1 MRVLYVEDSL
11 LDADLTRRFL
21 RKTEADIV
29 LDVVGTISEGLLQ
42 LKAQPNAYDLVLTD
56 LNLPDGDGLALLTQ
70 IRSREWPLPVVVITG
85 LGDDETVLAAVR
97 AGADDYLVKREGYL
111 ETLASTLRA
120 AQARFASEHQRRTQA
135 LRVVYAEDDPD
146 TYELTVR
153 QFNRQAPHLR
163 LSRAST
169 GTEALARLT
178 DAAPDDLPDVFLLDY
193 QLPDLS
199 GLEVLKA
206 LGPEF
211 CANVPVVVLTAH
223 REEDIALQVLRFGA
237 ADYVVKDSGYLVR
250 LGRVIE
256 SVAYRAQL
264 VREQEALHESR
275 EKLRLAYAESQRQLA
290 EQTLLYECAQALSEA
305 HVVEDVYAVVLSRMV
320 LFLQGTSGAFLV
332 RDATGATAETVFEYF
347 SPEASPEESVSV
359 LHTTWPLR
367 DYPKLVRVLESGRP
381 LALRHDDPDL
391 SPAEAQALANW
402 GLRTTVVIP
411 CTVGNDLLGFF
422 EVYDSRQ
429 TRTYDEATLRA
440 LFALAQ
446 QAALKMENIKLV
458 RSLEQSAYQAHEL
471 ARIAQSA
478 SQLKSEFLSNTS
490 HELRSPLTNI
500 QGALSMV
507 LDGMCT
513 DPEDER
519 RWLQQAYSAS
529 EVLQRFI
536 SDLLEFAQI
545 EGGHMTLDAQPFDV
559 QLLIEEVLAAHKAR
573 AKQKNLALLVN
584 YPAGPAIHAMVDYT
598 KARRVLGSL
607 VDNAL
612 KFTDA
617 GFVAITIAP
626 NVTSGFVDLHVQD
639 SGVGIDVASQA
650 RVFEPFVQVDGSSTR
665 RYAGVGLGLSLARR
679 LAEFMGGSLTLSSPG
694 AGQGT
699 TVTLRLPLAVV
710 SELASAVS

>member
-1 MRVLYVEDSL
+1 MHVLYVEDNV

-21 RKTEADIV
+21 RKSGAEIE

-42 LKAQPNAYDLVLTD
+42 LKGQPNAYDLVLTD

-111 ETLASTLRA
+111 ESLASTLRA
-120 AQARFASEHQRRTQA
+120 AQARFTSEHQRRTRA

-146 TYELTVR
+146 AYELTVR
-153 QFNRQAPHLR
+153 QFSRLAPHLR
-163 LSRAST
+163 LSRVST

-178 DAAPDDLPDVFLLDY
+178 DASPDDLPDVFLLDY

-199 GLEVLKA
+199 GLDVLKA
-206 LGPEF
+206 LGPDF
-211 CANVPVVVLTAH
+211 CAHVPVVVLTAH

-256 SVAYRAQL
+256 SVAYRVQL

-305 HVVEDVYAVVLSRMV
+305 RVIEDVYAVVLSRMV
-320 LFLQGTSGAFLV
+320 LFLRGTSGAFLV
-332 RDATGATAETVFEYF
+332 GDAAGVAAEVVFEYF
-347 SPEASPEESVSV
+347 GPDASPEESASA
-359 LHTTWPLR
+359 LHAGWPLR
-367 DYPKLVRVLESGRP
+367 DYPTLARVRGAGRP
-381 LALRHDDPDL
+381 LVLQHDDPDL
-391 SPAEAQALANW
+391 SPAEAQAVANW
-402 GLRTTVVIP
+402 GVQTIVVIP
-411 CTVGNDLLGFF
+411 CTVGDDLLGYF
-422 EVYDSRQ
+422 EVFDTRQ
-429 TRTYDEATLRA
+429 TRTYDEATLRG

-458 RSLEQSAYQAHEL
+458 RSLEHSVYQAHEL
-471 ARIAQSA
+471 ARVAQSA

-500 QGALSMV
+500 QGSLSMV
-507 LDGMCT
+507 LDGMCI
-513 DPEDER
+513 DSDDER

-536 SDLLEFAQI
+536 TDLLEFAQI
-545 EGGHMTLDAQPFDV
+545 EGGHITLDAQPFDV
-559 QLLIEEVLAAHKAR
+559 QLLIEEVLGAHKAR
-573 AKQKNLALLVN
+573 AKEKNLALLVN
-584 YPAGPAIHAMVDYT
+584 YPAGPAIHALVDYT

-617 GFVAITIAP
+617 GFVAITIVS
-626 NVTSGFVDLHVQD
+626 NMTSGYVDLHVQD
-639 SGVGIDVASQA
+639 SGVGIDVTQQA
-650 RVFEPFVQVDGSSTR
+650 KVFEPFVQADGSTTR
-665 RYAGVGLGLSLARR
+665 RYAGAGLGLSLARR
-679 LAEFMGGSLTLSSPG
+679 LAEFMGGTLTLSSPG

-699 TVTLRLPLAVV
+699 TVTFRLPLAVV
-710 SELASAVS
+710 GELASSAS